1 MSATEMKTTPERAAK
16 LMKRATAAS
25 VTVATILIA
34 IKLVAWMITDSV
46 SLLSSVI
53 DSAMDVLASL
63 VNFIAVRHAIQPA
76 DPEHRFGHGKAEP
89 LAALAQA
96 AFISGTGV
104 FLVVEA
110 AHRLSDPRPIEQGA
124 VGIGVM
130 GFSIVLTAILVVY
143 QRYVIR
149 KTSSTVVH
157 ADSLHYTMDVLVN
170 GSVIVAILLSTRLDW
185 SFADPIFAIGIA
197 GYIMYNA
204 WKIGRRALDQL
215 MDRELP
221 NEARERIK
229 KIVLDHP
236 AVVSM
241 HDLRTRRSGVNTFI
255 QLHIEMDGALS
266 LSRAHAVSDEVEAA
280 ILEAFPDA
288 EVIIHSDPEGLE
300 KPPSLAMQ

>member
-1 MSATEMKTTPERAAK
+1 MKTTPERAAK

>member
-34 IKLVAWMITDSV
+34 VKLVAWMITDSV

-221 NEARERIK
+221 DEARERIK

>member
-1 MSATEMKTTPERAAK
+1 MKTTPERAAK

-34 IKLVAWMITDSV
+34 VKLVAWMITDSV

-170 GSVIVAILLSTRLDW
+170 GSVIVAILLATRLDW
-185 SFADPIFAIGIA
+185 GFADPIFAIGIA

-266 LSRAHAVSDEVEAA
+266 LSRAHAVSDKVEAA